1 MNKTFQKAVCIAL
14 ACASLML
21 ASCDQEEYKK
31 EIDATKVATQLSQV
45 TPTESKWIDDDQDFI
60 KEYVAFS
67 EYVKES
73 QIFYAQNTNDLDEF
87 GIFEVEE
94 GKAQEVRTRLLRGY
108 LKKRYDDNLEW
119 YNSYMPTETP
129 KLRDAEVRVYGNCVV
144 YAVLSK
150 EKRKAFFDEC
160 EKLLKSEK

>member
-1 MNKTFQKAVCIAL
+1 MNRTFQKTVCIAL
-14 ACASLML
+14 ASVVLML
-21 ASCDQEEYKK
+21 ASCNQGKIEKD
-31 EIDATKVATQLSQV
+31 IDATKVATQLSQV
-45 TPTESKWIDDDQDFI
+45 TPTESKWINDDQDFI
-60 KEYVAFS
+60 QEYVAFS

-150 EKRKAFFDEC
+150 EARKTFFDEC

>member
-1 MNKTFQKAVCIAL
+1 MKKTFLKIVCILL
-14 ACASLML
+14 ACVTLML
-21 ASCDQEEYKK
+21 ASCNQEKNEKDV
-31 EIDATKVATQLSQV
+31 DAAKIATQLSQV

-60 KEYVAFS
+60 QEYVTFS
-67 EYVKES
+67 EYIKES

-87 GIFEVEE
+87 GVFEVEE
-94 GKAQEVRTRLLRGY
+94 VKAQEVRTRLMKGY
-108 LKKRYDDNLEW
+108 LQKRYDENLDW

-129 KLRDAEVRVYGNCVV
+129 KLRDAEVRIYGNCVV

-160 EKLLKSEK
+160 DKLLKK

>member
-1 MNKTFQKAVCIAL
+1 MDKIFQKAVCIAL
-14 ACASLML
+14 ACVALML
-21 ASCDQEEYKK
+21 ASCNQEEYKK
-31 EIDATKVATQLSQV
+31 EIDATKVATELSQT
-45 TPTESKWIDDDQDFI
+45 TPTESKWINEDQAFI
-60 KEYVAFS
+60 GEYIEID

-94 GKAQEVRTRLLRGY
+94 GKAQEVQKRLLSGY
-108 LKKRYDDNLEW
+108 LKKRYDENLEW
-119 YNSYMPTETP
+119 YNSYMPTQTP

-150 EKRKAFFDEC
+150 ETRKTFFDEC
-160 EKLLKSEK
+160 EKLLKNKE

>member
-1 MNKTFQKAVCIAL
+1 MKKTFLKIVCVLL
-14 ACASLML
+14 ACVVLML
-21 ASCDQEEYKK
+21 ASCNQEKNEKDV
-31 EIDATKVATQLSQV
+31 DAAKIATQLSQV

-60 KEYVAFS
+60 QEYVTFS
-67 EYVKES
+67 EYIKES

-87 GIFEVEE
+87 GVFEVEE
-94 GKAQEVRTRLLRGY
+94 GKAQEVRTRLMKGY
-108 LKKRYDDNLEW
+108 LKKRYDENLDW

-129 KLRDAEVRVYGNCVV
+129 KLRDAEVRIYGNCVV

-160 EKLLKSEK
+160 DKLLKK

>member
-1 MNKTFQKAVCIAL
+1 MKKTFLKIVCILL
-14 ACASLML
+14 ACVTLML
-21 ASCDQEEYKK
+21 ASCNQEKNEKDV
-31 EIDATKVATQLSQV
+31 DAAKIATQLSQV

-60 KEYVAFS
+60 QEYVTFS
-67 EYVKES
+67 EYIKES

-87 GIFEVEE
+87 GVFEVEE
-94 GKAQEVRTRLLRGY
+94 GKAQEVRTRLMKGY
-108 LKKRYDDNLEW
+108 LKKRYDENLDW

-129 KLRDAEVRVYGNCVV
+129 KLRDAEVRVYGDCVV

-160 EKLLKSEK
+160 DKLLKK